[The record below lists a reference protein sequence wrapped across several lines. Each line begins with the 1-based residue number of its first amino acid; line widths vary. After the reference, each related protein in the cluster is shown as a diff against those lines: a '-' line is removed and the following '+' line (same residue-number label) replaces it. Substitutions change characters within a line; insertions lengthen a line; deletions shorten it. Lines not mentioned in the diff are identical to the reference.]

1 MKTVEKINITRANN
15 EVITVEVERNFTA
28 QKSSISF
35 ALQNVITE
43 LVIKENRKC
52 LKISKYAILQKE
64 VRLALERTLN
74 CKLPANG
81 DIYITITDDSYSKLE
96 QIRANFS
103 KEVEDF
109 NADFEAR
116 ASKMNKFY
124 VMYKFLDYTDYAIND
139 IREIRVYREAMSD
152 ENIDKVLVKTY
163 KLDNLSDENLRK
175 EFDNDFNSAESLSLN
190 DKEVKISEKVAEKW
204 INVSENKENEI
215 KVAEESKKTAQMLD
229 LQKIEEEKESKKR
242 DSLRKAIETGEKVVI
257 VSYFLQGND
266 IPKKFKELD
275 SDMGE
280 YVIYAMPDGT
290 IKEEFIHAY

>member
-15 EVITVEVERNFTA
+15 EVITVEVQRNFTA
-28 QKSSISF
+28 QKILF
-35 ALQNVITE
+35 TLQNVITE

-64 VRLALERTLN
+64 VRLALEKILN
-74 CKLPANG
+74 CKLAT
-81 DIYITITDDSYSKLE
+81 DRDTYITITDDSYYKLE

-116 ASKMNKFY
+116 ASKMNKIY

-139 IREIRVYREAMSD
+139 IREVRVYREAMGD

-163 KLDNLSDENLRK
+163 KLDYLDENLRK
-175 EFDNDFNSAESLSLN
+175 EFDNDFNSGESLN
-190 DKEVKISEKVAEKW
+190 ETEVRITEKVAEKW

-215 KVAEESKKTAQMLD
+215 KVAEESKRTAQMLD

-242 DSLRKAIETGEKVVI
+242 DALRKAIETGEKVVI
-257 VSYFLQGND
+257 VSYFVQGKD
-266 IPKKFKELD
+266 IPEKFRKSD

-280 YVIYAMPDGT
+280 YVIYAMPDCT
-290 IKEEFIHAY
+290 IKEDFIHAY

>member
-1 MKTVEKINITRANN
+1 MKTVEKIKITRANN
-15 EVITVEVERNFTA
+15 EVITVEVQRNFTA

-35 ALQNVITE
+35 TLQNVITE

-52 LKISKYAILQKE
+52 LKISKYAILRKE
-64 VRLALERTLN
+64 VRLALEKTLN
-74 CKLPANG
+74 CKLTT
-81 DIYITITDDSYSKLE
+81 DRDTYITITDDSYSKLE
-96 QIRANFS
+96 QIRSNFS

-124 VMYKFLDYTDYAIND
+124 VMYKYLDYTDYAIND

-175 EFDNDFNSAESLSLN
+175 EFDNDFNSAESLN
-190 DKEVKISEKVAEKW
+190 DTEVRISEKVAEKW
-204 INVSENKENEI
+204 INVSEKI
-215 KVAEESKKTAQMLD
+215 KVAEESKRTAQMLD

-242 DSLRKAIETGEKVVI
+242 DALRKAIETGKKVVI
-257 VSYFLQGND
+257 VSYFVQGND
-266 IPKKFKELD
+266 IPEKFRKLD

>member
-52 LKISKYAILQKE
+52 LKISKYAILHKE

-74 CKLPANG
+74 CKLPADG
-81 DIYITITDDSYSKLE
+81 DIYITITDDSFSKLE
-96 QIRANFS
+96 QIIANFS

-139 IREIRVYREAMSD
+139 FREIRVYREAMSD

-175 EFDNDFNSAESLSLN
+175 EFDNDFNSAEFLN
-190 DKEVKISEKVAEKW
+190 ETEVRISEKVAEKW
-204 INVSENKENEI
+204 INVSEKI
-215 KVAEESKKTAQMLD
+215 KVAEESKRTAQMLD

-242 DSLRKAIETGEKVVI
+242 DALRKAIETGKKVVI
-257 VSYFLQGND
+257 VSYFVQGSD
-266 IPKKFKELD
+266 IPEKFRKSD

-280 YVIYAMPDGT
+280 YVIYAMPDCT
-290 IKEEFIHAY
+290 IKEDFIHAY

>member
-1 MKTVEKINITRANN
+1 MKTVEKINVTRANN

-28 QKSSISF
+28 QKSSILF
-35 ALQNVITE
+35 TLQNVITE

-52 LKISKYAILQKE
+52 LKISKYAILRKE
-64 VRLALERTLN
+64 VRLALEKTLN
-74 CKLPANG
+74 CKLPADG
-81 DIYITITDDSYSKLE
+81 DIYITITDDSFSKLE
-96 QIRANFS
+96 QIIANFS

-124 VMYKFLDYTDYAIND
+124 VMYKFLDYTDYDIND
-139 IREIRVYREAMSD
+139 VREIRVYREAMSD

-163 KLDNLSDENLRK
+163 KLDNLLDENLRK
-175 EFDNDFNSAESLSLN
+175 EFDNDFNSAESLLN
-190 DKEVKISEKVAEKW
+190 ETEVRINEKVAEKW
-204 INVSENKENEI
+204 INVSEIRENEI
-215 KVAEESKKTAQMLD
+215 KVAEESKRTAKMLD

-242 DSLRKAIETGEKVVI
+242 DALRKAIETGKKVVI
-257 VSYFLQGND
+257 ESYFVQGSD
-266 IPKKFKELD
+266 IPEKFRKSD

-290 IKEEFIHAY
+290 IKEDFIHAY

>member
-15 EVITVEVERNFTA
+15 EVITVEVQKNFTA

-52 LKISKYAILQKE
+52 LKISKYAILLKE
-64 VRLALERTLN
+64 VRLALEKTLN
-74 CKLPANG
+74 CKLPTDG
-81 DIYITITDDSYSKLE
+81 DIYITITDESYSKLE

-109 NADFEAR
+109 EDR

-152 ENIDKVLVKTY
+152 ENTDKVLVKTY
-163 KLDNLSDENLRK
+163 KLDNLDENLRK
-175 EFDNDFNSAESLSLN
+175 EFDNDFNSAESLN
-190 DKEVKISEKVAEKW
+190 DTEVRISVKVAEQW
-204 INVSENKENEI
+204 IKVCENKENEI

-242 DSLRKAIETGEKVVI
+242 DALRRAIETGEKVVI
-257 VSYFLQGND
+257 VSYFVQGND
-266 IPKKFKELD
+266 IPEKFRKSD

-280 YVIYAMPDGT
+280 YVIYAMPDCT

>member
-1 MKTVEKINITRANN
+1 MKTTEKISITRANN

-28 QKSSISF
+28 QKILF
-35 ALQNVITE
+35 TLQNVITE

-52 LKISKYAILQKE
+52 LKISKYAILQKA
-64 VRLALERTLN
+64 VRLALEKTLN
-74 CKLPANG
+74 CKLTT
-81 DIYITITDDSYSKLE
+81 DRDTYITITDDSYSKLE

-139 IREIRVYREAMSD
+139 VREIRVYREAMSD

-175 EFDNDFNSAESLSLN
+175 EFDNDFNSAESLLN
-190 DKEVKISEKVAEKW
+190 ETEVRINEKVAEKW
-204 INVSENKENEI
+204 INVCKNKQNEI
-215 KVAEESKKTAQMLD
+215 KLAEERKRTAQMLD

-242 DSLRKAIETGEKVVI
+242 DALRKAIETGKKVVI
-257 VSYFLQGND
+257 ASYFIQGND
-266 IPKKFKELD
+266 IPKKFRESD

-280 YVIYAMPDGT
+280 YVIYAMPDGS
-290 IKEEFIHAY
+290 IKEDFIHAY

>member
-35 ALQNVITE
+35 LLQNVITE

-52 LKISKYAILQKE
+52 LKISKYALLRKE
-64 VRLALERTLN
+64 VRLALEKTLN
-74 CKLPANG
+74 CKLTT
-81 DIYITITDDSYSKLE
+81 DRDTYITITDDSFSKLE
-96 QIRANFS
+96 QIIANFS

-109 NADFEAR
+109 NADFVAR

-139 IREIRVYREAMSD
+139 VREIRVYREAMSD

-175 EFDNDFNSAESLSLN
+175 EFDNDFNSAESLN
-190 DKEVKISEKVAEKW
+190 ETEVRISEKVAEKW
-204 INVSENKENEI
+204 INVCKNKQNEK
-215 KVAEESKKTAQMLD
+215 KVAEESKRTAQMLD

-242 DSLRKAIETGEKVVI
+242 DALRKAIETGKKVVI
-257 VSYFLQGND
+257 VSYFVQGND
-266 IPKKFKELD
+266 IPEKFRESD

-280 YVIYAMPDGT
+280 YVIYAMPDCT

>member
-15 EVITVEVERNFTA
+15 EVITVEVQRNFTA
-28 QKSSISF
+28 QKSSILF
-35 ALQNVITE
+35 TLQNVITE
-43 LVIKENRKC
+43 LVIKEKNRKC

-64 VRLALERTLN
+64 VRLALEKTLN
-74 CKLPANG
+74 CKLATDG
-81 DIYITITDDSYSKLE
+81 DTYITITDDSYSKLE

-163 KLDNLSDENLRK
+163 KLYNLSDENLRK
-175 EFDNDFNSAESLSLN
+175 EFDNDFNSAESLN
-190 DKEVKISEKVAEKW
+190 ETEVIISEKVAEKW

-229 LQKIEEEKESKKR
+229 LQKIEEEKEAKKR
-242 DSLRKAIETGEKVVI
+242 DALRKAIETGEKVVI
-257 VSYFLQGND
+257 VSYFVQGND
-266 IPKKFKELD
+266 IPKKFRKSD

-280 YVIYAMPDGT
+280 YVIYAMPDCT

>member
-15 EVITVEVERNFTA
+15 EVITVEVQRNFTA
-28 QKSSISF
+28 QKSSILF
-35 ALQNVITE
+35 TLQNVITE

-74 CKLPANG
+74 CKLPKDG
-81 DIYITITDDSYSKLE
+81 DIYITITDDSYSKLD

-103 KEVEDF
+103 KEVEAF

-139 IREIRVYREAMSD
+139 KREIRVYREAMSD
-152 ENIDKVLVKTY
+152 ENIDKVLIKTY
-163 KLDNLSDENLRK
+163 KLDILSDENLRK
-175 EFDNDFNSAESLSLN
+175 EFDNDFNSSESLN
-190 DKEVKISEKVAEKW
+190 ETEVKISEKVAEKW
-204 INVSENKENEI
+204 INVSENKENEK

-242 DSLRKAIETGEKVVI
+242 DALRKAIETGEKVVI
-257 VSYFLQGND
+257 VSYFVQGSD
-266 IPKKFKELD
+266 IPEKFRKSD

-280 YVIYAMPDGT
+280 YVIYAMPDCT
-290 IKEEFIHAY
+290 LKEEFIHAY

>member
-28 QKSSISF
+28 QKSSILF
-35 ALQNVITE
+35 TLQNVITE

-52 LKISKYAILQKE
+52 LKISKYAILRKE
-64 VRLALERTLN
+64 VRLALEKTLN
-74 CKLPANG
+74 CKLTT
-81 DIYITITDDSYSKLE
+81 DRDTYITITDDSFSKLE
-96 QIRANFS
+96 QIIANFS

-139 IREIRVYREAMSD
+139 FREIRVYREAMSD

-175 EFDNDFNSAESLSLN
+175 EFDNDFNSAEFLN
-190 DKEVKISEKVAEKW
+190 ETEVRISEKVAEKW
-204 INVSENKENEI
+204 INVSEKI
-215 KVAEESKKTAQMLD
+215 KVAEESKRTAQMLD

-242 DSLRKAIETGEKVVI
+242 DALRKAIETGKKVVI
-257 VSYFLQGND
+257 VSYFVQGSD
-266 IPKKFKELD
+266 IPEKFRKSD

-280 YVIYAMPDGT
+280 YVIYAMPDCT
-290 IKEEFIHAY
+290 IKEDFIHAY

>member
-52 LKISKYAILQKE
+52 LKISKYAILHKE

-74 CKLPANG
+74 CKLPADG
-81 DIYITITDDSYSKLE
+81 DIYITITDDSFSKLE
-96 QIRANFS
+96 QIIANFS

-152 ENIDKVLVKTY
+152 ENIDKVLIKTY

-175 EFDNDFNSAESLSLN
+175 EFDNDFNSAESLN
-190 DKEVKISEKVAEKW
+190 ETEVRITEKVAEKW
-204 INVSENKENEI
+204 INVSENKENEK
-215 KVAEESKKTAQMLD
+215 KVAEESKKTAQMLA

-242 DSLRKAIETGEKVVI
+242 DALRKAIETGKKVVI
-257 VSYFLQGND
+257 VSYFVQGND
-266 IPKKFKELD
+266 IPEKFRKSD

-280 YVIYAMPDGT
+280 YVIYAMPDGS
-290 IKEEFIHAY
+290 IKEDFIHAY

>member
-74 CKLPANG
+74 CKLPDG

-257 VSYFLQGND
+257 VSYFVQGND
-266 IPKKFKELD
+266 IPKKFRKSD

-280 YVIYAMPDGT
+280 YMIYAMPDGT

>member
-15 EVITVEVERNFTA
+15 EVITVEVQKNFTA
-28 QKSSISF
+28 QKSSILF
-35 ALQNVITE
+35 TLQNVITE

-52 LKISKYAILQKE
+52 LKISKYAILRKE
-64 VRLALERTLN
+64 VRLALEKTLN
-74 CKLPANG
+74 CKLPADG
-81 DIYITITDDSYSKLE
+81 DIYITITDDSFSKLE
-96 QIRANFS
+96 QIIANFS

-175 EFDNDFNSAESLSLN
+175 EFDNDFNSAEFLN
-190 DKEVKISEKVAEKW
+190 ETEVRISEKVAEKW
-204 INVSENKENEI
+204 INVSEKI
-215 KVAEESKKTAQMLD
+215 KVAEESKRTAQMLD

-242 DSLRKAIETGEKVVI
+242 DALRKAIETGKKVVI
-257 VSYFLQGND
+257 VSYFVQGND
-266 IPKKFKELD
+266 IPEKFRKSD

-280 YVIYAMPDGT
+280 YVIYAMPDCT
-290 IKEEFIHAY
+290 LKEEFIHAY

>member
-15 EVITVEVERNFTA
+15 EVITVEVQRNFTA
-28 QKSSISF
+28 QKSSILF
-35 ALQNVITE
+35 TLQNVITE

-52 LKISKYAILQKE
+52 LKISKYAILRKE

-74 CKLPANG
+74 CKLTT
-81 DIYITITDDSYSKLE
+81 DRDTYITITDDSFSKLE
-96 QIRANFS
+96 QIIANFS

-109 NADFEAR
+109 NADFQAR

-124 VMYKFLDYTDYAIND
+124 VMYKFLDYTDYAIKD

-175 EFDNDFNSAESLSLN
+175 EFDNDFNSAEFLN
-190 DKEVKISEKVAEKW
+190 ETEVRISEKVAEKW
-204 INVSENKENEI
+204 INVSEKI
-215 KVAEESKKTAQMLD
+215 KVAEESKRTAQMLD

-242 DSLRKAIETGEKVVI
+242 DALRKAIETGKKVVI
-257 VSYFLQGND
+257 VSYFVQGSD
-266 IPKKFKELD
+266 IPEKFRKSD

-280 YVIYAMPDGT
+280 YVIYAMPDCT
-290 IKEEFIHAY
+290 IKEDFIHAY

>member
-15 EVITVEVERNFTA
+15 EVITVEVQRNFTA
-28 QKSSISF
+28 QKSSILF
-35 ALQNVITE
+35 TLQNVITE

-52 LKISKYAILQKE
+52 LKISKYAILRKE
-64 VRLALERTLN
+64 VRLALEKTLN
-74 CKLPANG
+74 CKLTTDR
-81 DIYITITDDSYSKLE
+81 DIYITITDDSFSKLE
-96 QIRANFS
+96 QIIANFS

-139 IREIRVYREAMSD
+139 VREIRVYREAMSD

-175 EFDNDFNSAESLSLN
+175 EFDNDFNSAEFLN
-190 DKEVKISEKVAEKW
+190 ETEVRISEKVAEKW
-204 INVSENKENEI
+204 INVSEKI
-215 KVAEESKKTAQMLD
+215 KVAEESKRTAQMLD

-242 DSLRKAIETGEKVVI
+242 DALRKAIETGKKVVI
-257 VSYFLQGND
+257 VSYFVQGND
-266 IPKKFKELD
+266 IPEKFRKSD

-280 YVIYAMPDGT
+280 YVIYAMPDCT

>member
-28 QKSSISF
+28 QKSSILF
-35 ALQNVITE
+35 TLQNVITE

-52 LKISKYAILQKE
+52 LKISKYAILRKE
-64 VRLALERTLN
+64 VRLALEKTLN
-74 CKLPANG
+74 CKLNT
-81 DIYITITDDSYSKLE
+81 DRDTYITITDDSYSKLE

-139 IREIRVYREAMSD
+139 VREIRVYREAMSD

-163 KLDNLSDENLRK
+163 KLDNLLDENLRK
-175 EFDNDFNSAESLSLN
+175 EFDNDFNSAESLN
-190 DKEVKISEKVAEKW
+190 DTEVRISEKVAEKW
-204 INVSENKENEI
+204 INVSEKIENEI

-229 LQKIEEEKESKKR
+229 LQKIEEEKESKKEM
-242 DSLRKAIETGEKVVI
+242 L
-257 VSYFLQGND
+257 
-266 IPKKFKELD
+266 
-275 SDMGE
+275 
-280 YVIYAMPDGT
+280 
-290 IKEEFIHAY
+290 

>member
-15 EVITVEVERNFTA
+15 EVITVEVQRNFTA
-28 QKSSISF
+28 QKSSILF
-35 ALQNVITE
+35 TLQNVITE

-52 LKISKYAILQKE
+52 LKISKYALLRKE

-74 CKLPANG
+74 CKLPKDG
-81 DIYITITDDSYSKLE
+81 DIYITITDDSFSKLE
-96 QIRANFS
+96 QIIANFS

-109 NADFEAR
+109 NADFQAR

-139 IREIRVYREAMSD
+139 KREIRVYREAMSD
-152 ENIDKVLVKTY
+152 ENIDKVLIKTY
-163 KLDNLSDENLRK
+163 KLDILSDENLRK
-175 EFDNDFNSAESLSLN
+175 EFDNDFNSSESLN
-190 DKEVKISEKVAEKW
+190 ETEVKISEKVAEKW
-204 INVSENKENEI
+204 INVSENKENEK

-242 DSLRKAIETGEKVVI
+242 DALRKAIETGEKVVI
-257 VSYFLQGND
+257 VSYFVQGSD
-266 IPKKFKELD
+266 IPEKFRKSD

-280 YVIYAMPDGT
+280 YVIYAMPDCT
-290 IKEEFIHAY
+290 LKEEFIHAY

>member
-35 ALQNVITE
+35 LLQNVITE

-52 LKISKYAILQKE
+52 LKISKYAILRKE
-64 VRLALERTLN
+64 VRLALEKTLN
-74 CKLPANG
+74 CKLTT
-81 DIYITITDDSYSKLE
+81 DRDTYITITDDSFSKLE
-96 QIRANFS
+96 QIIANFS

-109 NADFEAR
+109 NADFVAR

-152 ENIDKVLVKTY
+152 ENIDKVLIKTY

-175 EFDNDFNSAESLSLN
+175 EFDNDFNSAESLN
-190 DKEVKISEKVAEKW
+190 ETEVRITEKVAEKW
-204 INVSENKENEI
+204 INVSENKENEK
-215 KVAEESKKTAQMLD
+215 KVAEESKKTAQMLA

-242 DSLRKAIETGEKVVI
+242 DALRKAIETGKKVVI
-257 VSYFLQGND
+257 VSYFVQGND
-266 IPKKFKELD
+266 IPEKFRKSD

-280 YVIYAMPDGT
+280 YVIYAMPDGS
-290 IKEEFIHAY
+290 IKEDFIHAY

>member
-52 LKISKYAILQKE
+52 LKISKYAILHKE

-74 CKLPANG
+74 CKLPADG
-81 DIYITITDDSYSKLE
+81 DIYITITDDSFSKLE
-96 QIRANFS
+96 QIIANFS

-109 NADFEAR
+109 NADFVAR

-175 EFDNDFNSAESLSLN
+175 EFDNDFNSAEFLN
-190 DKEVKISEKVAEKW
+190 ETEVRISEKVAEKW
-204 INVSENKENEI
+204 INVSEKI
-215 KVAEESKKTAQMLD
+215 KVAEESKRTAQMLD

-242 DSLRKAIETGEKVVI
+242 DALRKAIETGKKVVI
-257 VSYFLQGND
+257 VSYFVQGSD
-266 IPKKFKELD
+266 IPEKFRKSD

-280 YVIYAMPDGT
+280 YVIYAMPDCT
-290 IKEEFIHAY
+290 IKEDFIHAY

>member
-15 EVITVEVERNFTA
+15 EVITVEVQRNFTA
-28 QKSSISF
+28 QKSSILF
-35 ALQNVITE
+35 TLQNVITE

-52 LKISKYAILQKE
+52 LKISKYAILRKE
-64 VRLALERTLN
+64 VRLALEKILN
-74 CKLPANG
+74 CKLPKDG
-81 DIYITITDDSYSKLE
+81 DIYITITDDSFSKLE
-96 QIRANFS
+96 QIIANFS
-103 KEVEDF
+103 KEVEAF

-124 VMYKFLDYTDYAIND
+124 VMYKFLDYSDYAIND

-175 EFDNDFNSAESLSLN
+175 EFDNDFNSAESLN
-190 DKEVKISEKVAEKW
+190 DTEVRISEKVAEKW
-204 INVSENKENEI
+204 INVSEKI
-215 KVAEESKKTAQMLD
+215 KVAEESKKTAQMLA

-242 DSLRKAIETGEKVVI
+242 DALRKAIETGKKVVI
-257 VSYFLQGND
+257 VSYFVQGND
-266 IPKKFKELD
+266 IPEKFRKSD

-280 YVIYAMPDGT
+280 YVIYAMPDCT